1 MWDCVW
7 QNGQPL
13 MYRNWGQD
21 ITTNNKQVYLQF
33 HSIDDMFSSLLRRSF
48 ASSWLANVL
57 KNDKNLT
64 FLEKYSNSNMEIGN
78 ATRFATF
85 KKHTVMCGVISTRL
99 SSFGQWMLV
108 NCNENILHPMLVCE
122 KRIPEQEIQHLQ
134 IRRARY
140 ECVHNGIYVKGF
152 CFSFLRHLQ
161 KYCISYNIKIHLLKI
176 LLSKWSRS
184 RTQTIGYGHFND
196 SHGWCAK
203 RFSAKH
209 IDHDVHNWYDD
220 IKCNLKDINF
230 WLCQSKL
237 RLIQTKCIGDTQH
250 RCSDGTCI
258 MAHHVCDNIQD
269 CRDNSDEE
277 SCSNVCTAG
286 YSCFIECPNHYC
298 HCNSNYIQTSNLCL
312 RPYVWLQKWTY
323 MQYSSLTLSAIETR
337 DFSICPDGWSKCGL
351 SGTGSCYPNTNICV
365 FERTIFGDSKYCKNT
380 EHLRNCMDHK
390 CHSMFSCNLTYCIP
404 FHMVCDGVVDC
415 PDARD
420 EEHYHCATLSCPGMF
435 KCRHDDKCIHPNF
448 YCDGIIHCLISQDD
462 ERFCGSC
469 HTDCHCLGHTMT
481 CYGLRDHLH
490 VLNYTVNTLFIENT
504 FIKFDLRYVNTNLI
518 ILNISRV
525 TITSADIQNSINVQ
539 ADLRY
544 LIMINNSLSTL
555 ESYVFSNLTR
565 LLYLVIEKNMIRFID
580 SYAFSGLNSIQYLN
594 LTNLDIHVVG
604 RCAFCGMATLREID
618 ISNNNITQIHAGFL
632 QFKNLIHSINISNND
647 IEYFDGNGINNNLL
661 SLISNQN
668 AICCYVNDLISS
680 CKLIDITPI
689 CNLILMNDPISYAC
703 FLFSALILMIN
714 IYVIICRMS
723 TNVNHFTLIQ
733 SLSFVHLLYVSYL
746 LALITT
752 HFWYKDTFPLRK
764 QRWLQSVACELET
777 FVFVLFLLQSKCS
790 SMLLE
795 INYVLVTKYS
805 MTRHP
810 LSKKAITYL
819 LGLMWSINVT
829 LAAVFSKYTESSDIY
844 CTPYSI
850 TSKYKNIIYIAFTLF
865 LTARGMFMVVCYA
878 MILETV
884 FRSAQ
889 GLRHVTSF
897 HHHHRF
903 RLLLTRSLV
912 TIGAFVFASCSAAVA
927 MFWKPLNKYQ
937 WLELCILIVGI
948 PFNALIDPL
957 QYTIVPQLRNCK
969 QFKRK

>member
-13 MYRNWGQD
+13 TYRNWGQD

-33 HSIDDMFSSLLRRSF
+33 HSVDDIFRSSLKRSF
-48 ASSWLANVL
+48 ASRWLTNVL
-57 KNDKNLT
+57 KSDKNLT
-64 FLEKYSNSNMEIGN
+64 FLDEYFNNNMYIGN
-78 ATRFATF
+78 VTRFATF
-85 KKHTVMCGVISTRL
+85 NKHSIMCGVISTRL
-99 SSFGQWMLV
+99 NTFGQWMLV

-122 KRIPEQEIQHLQ
+122 KRIPKREIKNPH

-140 ECVHNGIYVKGF
+140 ECVHNGVYVNGS
-152 CFSFLRHLQ
+152 CFTFLRHLE
-161 KYCISYNIKIHLLKI
+161 KYCISYKINIHLLTMV
-176 LLSKWSRS
+176 LSKWSRS
-184 RTQTIGYGHFND
+184 RTQIIGYAHLND
-196 SHGWCAK
+196 SHGWCVK
-203 RFSAKH
+203 RFSAEH
-209 IDHDVHNWYDD
+209 IEHDIHNWYDD
-220 IKCNLKDINF
+220 IKCNLKDIKF

-237 RLIQTKCIGDTQH
+237 HHIQTKCIGATQH
-250 RCSDGTCI
+250 RCNDGTCI

-269 CRDNSDEE
+269 CPDNSDEE
-277 SCSNVCTAG
+277 NCSNVCTAG
-286 YSCFIECPNHYC
+286 YSCFIKCPNTYC
-298 HCNSNYIQTSNLCL
+298 HCNLNYIKISNVCL
-312 RPYVWLQKWTY
+312 PLYVWLQKWIY
-323 MQYSSLTLSAIETR
+323 IQYLSLTSQPIEAR
-337 DFSICPDGWSKCGL
+337 DFTTCPDGWSKCSL
-351 SGTGSCYPNTNICV
+351 TGTSSCYPNANICV

-380 EHLRNCMDHK
+380 EHLRYCIDHQ
-390 CHSMFSCNLTYCIP
+390 CPSMFSCNLTYCIP

-469 HTDCHCLGHTMT
+469 HSNCHCLGHTMT
-481 CYGLRDHLH
+481 CHELRDRFHA
-490 VLNYTVNTLFIENT
+490 LNDTVTTLFIEKSIT
-504 FIKFDLRYVNTNLI
+504 KFDLRDVNTNLI

-525 TITSADIQNSINVQ
+525 SVTSADIQNSINIQ
-539 ADLRY
+539 AELRY
-544 LIMINNSLSTL
+544 LIMINNNLSTL

-565 LLYLVIEKNMIRFID
+565 LLYLVIEENMIRFID

-594 LTNLDIHVVG
+594 LTNLDIHVIG
-604 RCAFCGMATLREID
+604 RCAFCYMATLREID
-618 ISNNNITQIHAGFL
+618 ISNNNITQIHAGIL

-647 IEYFDGNGINNNLL
+647 IAYFDGNGINNNLHI
-661 SLISNQN
+661 LISNQN
-668 AICCYVNDLISS
+668 AMCCYVKDLISF
-680 CKLIDITPI
+680 CKSIDITPF
-689 CNLILMNDPISYAC
+689 CKLILMTDPSSYAC
-703 FLFSALILMIN
+703 FLFTTLLLMIN

-733 SLSFVHLLYVSYL
+733 SLSFVHLLYVLYL
-746 LALITT
+746 LVLIIT
-752 HFWYKDTFPLRK
+752 HFWYKDTFPLHK
-764 QRWLQSVACELET
+764 QRWLQSVACDLET
-777 FVFVLFLLQSKCS
+777 IVFVLFLLQSKCS

-795 INYVLVTKYS
+795 VNYVLVTKYS

-810 LSKKAITYL
+810 LSKTAITYL
-819 LGLMWSINVT
+819 LGLMLSINVT
-829 LAAVFSKYTESSDIY
+829 LATVFSKYTESSEIY

-850 TSKYKNIIYIAFTLF
+850 TSKYKNIIYIAFTVF

-884 FRSAQ
+884 YRSAQ
-889 GLRHVTSF
+889 GVRYVTSF
-897 HHHHRF
+897 HQHHRF
-903 RLLLTRSLV
+903 RLLVARSLV
-912 TIGAFVFASCSAAVA
+912 TIGVFVFASCSVTVA

-948 PFNALIDPL
+948 PFDAFIDPL